1 MFKSKRCTIGC
12 WAMSLG
18 EFLGATFLG
27 LLHATRDTNELVD
40 NVKRRP
46 FEISSVTEA
55 LALLIAT
62 KGPTGFSLI
71 PWTTKS
77 RKYSLLLS
85 RIHFFNRLDNGA
97 WSAGTTLLPLDD
109 AEFMA
114 SIAPTNYAEA
124 YFLRAVGGDV
134 DLNAFTT
141 FTPVLD
147 VQYWDLDGVLEYSGR
162 LLKSIL
168 YYKKKD

>member
-1 MFKSKRCTIGC
+1 MFKNKRCTIGC
-12 WAMSLG
+12 WEMSLG

-27 LLHATRDTNELVD
+27 LRNATKDTKELVD
-40 NVKRRP
+40 SVKHRP

-55 LALLIAT
+55 LALMIVA

-85 RIHFFNRLDNGA
+85 RIHFFNRLDNAA

-114 SIAPTNYAEA
+114 SIAPSNYAEA
-124 YFLRAVGGDV
+124 YFLRSVGGDV
-134 DLNAFTT
+134 DLSSYTKAN
-141 FTPVLD
+141 PVLD
-147 VQYWDLDGVLEYSGR
+147 VQYWDLDGALEYSGR